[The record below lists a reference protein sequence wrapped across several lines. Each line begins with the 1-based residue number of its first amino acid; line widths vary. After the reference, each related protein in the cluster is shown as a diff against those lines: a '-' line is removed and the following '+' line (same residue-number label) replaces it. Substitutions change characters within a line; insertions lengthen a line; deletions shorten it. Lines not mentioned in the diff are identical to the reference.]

1 MFGPFLIF
9 CLLVP
14 YLIVLSVG
22 LGFSLLSGMWVS
34 LTGGAHFGDAYQAL
48 ASDPVFWRTLA
59 RTLAVSGLISLTCLL
74 IAYPTAEFINR
85 SSRGLQP
92 ILLAFVVI
100 PLWSSAIAR
109 TYGWVG
115 IFIRGGAI
123 DRVAGLFGYGPLHL
137 LYTQLAVFVGMVHVM
152 LPFCLLPVYVAVSR
166 YDQRLSLASLSLGAG
181 QLRTVAQVK
190 LPVLAPSLI
199 ASTVAVFI
207 LSLGFY
213 TTPAILGQPSS
224 QFVSNLIAEQV
235 FQRFDLPRG
244 EAMGTILIIAVIVT
258 LAVVAGGTRVI
269 GRARR

>member
-1 MFGPFLIF
+1 MFGPLLLS
-9 CLLVP
+9 CLLAP
-14 YLIVLSVG
+14 YLVVLALG
-22 LGFSLLSGMWVS
+22 LGSSIVSGLWVS

-48 ASDPVFWRTLA
+48 IVDPVFWHTLLRTL
-59 RTLAVSGLISLTCLL
+59 TVSGLISLTCLL
-74 IAYPTAEFINR
+74 IAYPTAEFINHSPSNLR
-85 SSRGLQP
+85 P
-92 ILLAFVVI
+92 ILLAFVVV

-115 IFIRGGAI
+115 VFIRGGAI
-123 DRVAGLFGYGPLHL
+123 DRLAALFGHGPLEL

-166 YDQRLSLASLSLGAG
+166 YDRRLSLASLSLGAG
-181 QLRTVAQVK
+181 QLRSLLLVK
-190 LPVLAPSLI
+190 IPLLGPSLL

-224 QFVSNLIAEQV
+224 QFVSNLIAQQV
-235 FQRFDLPRG
+235 FERFDLARG
-244 EAMGTILIIAVIVT
+244 EAMGAVLILSVAVT
-258 LAVVAGGTRVI
+258 LAVLGGGMRAI